1 MVRNRYISFLQVAYV
16 CDVIANDPQLAGGY
30 NGLGI
35 SQVKE
40 IIDQNIR
47 TILTSSEP
55 HFQSFGSPGQKFSSL
70 INQKVNQGKSREV

>member
-16 CDVIANDPQLAGGY
+16 CDVIANDPQLARGY

-40 IIDQNIR
+40 IIE
-47 TILTSSEP
+47 SKYSH
-55 HFQSFGSPGQKFSSL
+55 HFD
-70 INQKVNQGKSREV
+70 IE

>member
-1 MVRNRYISFLQVAYV
+1 MVHNTSFLQVAYV
-16 CDVIANDPQLAGGY
+16 CDVIANDPQLAEGY

-40 IIDQNIR
+40 IIDQN

-55 HFQSFGSPGQKFSSL
+55 HFQSFVSPGQKFSSL
-70 INQKVNQGKSREV
+70 IN

>member
-1 MVRNRYISFLQVAYV
+1 MVRNTYIFFLQVAYV
-16 CDVIANDPQLAGGY
+16 CDVIANDPQLAEGY

-40 IIDQNIR
+40 IIDQNVR

-55 HFQSFGSPGQKFSSL
+55 HFQSFVSPGQKFSSL
-70 INQKVNQGKSREV
+70 IN